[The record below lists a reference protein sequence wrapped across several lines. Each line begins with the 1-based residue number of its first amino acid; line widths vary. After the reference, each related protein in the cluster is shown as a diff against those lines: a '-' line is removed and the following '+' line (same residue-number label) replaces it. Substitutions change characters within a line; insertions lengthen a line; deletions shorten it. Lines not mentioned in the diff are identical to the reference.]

1 MIPLL
6 HMRLTF
12 APAAPLRL
20 PPYPGSL
27 WRGALGKALRDLTC
41 ITGAAQCAGC
51 PAIRGCG
58 YGALFETRAHAGAG
72 GLAGQYAEVP
82 HPYVISP
89 RTDSYSASESA
100 ILDLILIGEATR
112 RRREVLDAAAKLR
125 LNGVPLALRE
135 MQPLAVNAGKEA
147 SFAAETPLPP
157 PVPPRVRVILEHP
170 LRLRRENRYLTPAEF
185 DFATLFTTL
194 TRRVSMLHDLEAT
207 MPLTADYR
215 ELAVAARAASV
226 SDARLEW
233 FDWARYS
240 ARQRRRIPMG
250 GIIGEFTLGGDLGPL
265 WPWLWIGQWLHV
277 GKGAVMGLGRYRLE
291 ARP

>member
-6 HMRLTF
+6 PLRLTF
-12 APAAPLRL
+12 APSAPLRL

-27 WRGALGKALRDLTC
+27 WRGALGKALRELAC
-41 ITGAAQCAGC
+41 ITGASACAGC
-51 PAIRGCG
+51 PVIRGCG
-58 YGALFETRAHAGAG
+58 YGMLFETRAHAQAG
-72 GLAGQYAEVP
+72 GLAGRYAEVP

-89 RTDSYSASESA
+89 RLSGDAAGEPATLE
-100 ILDLILIGEATR
+100 LTLIGAAAR
-112 RRREVLDAAAKLR
+112 RHREVLDAAARLR

-135 MQPLAVNAGKEA
+135 ARPLAVNAREKA
-147 SFAAETPLPP
+147 PFAAAVPEPP
-157 PVPPRVRVILEHP
+157 PAPPRARMILEHP

-194 TRRVSMLHDLEAT
+194 TRRVSMLHDMEAVE
-207 MPLTADYR
+207 PLTADYR
-215 ELAVAARAASV
+215 ELAAIARAARV
-226 SDARLEW
+226 SDVRLEW

-240 ARQRRRIPMG
+240 ARQHRRIPMG
-250 GIIGEFTLGGDLGPL
+250 GLVGELTLGGDLEPL